1 MNKEVLEEL
10 LRNALSPEFLEI
22 EDRTEAHSGHA
33 SSGGGGHYAVRIVS
47 SRFEGLAPL
56 ARHRLVN
63 TATDPVRQEIHAL
76 TVKAYTPEE
85 FAARNQSPA
94 GRPAIPLN
102 VL

>member
-1 MNKEVLEEL
+1 MNKEILEEL
-10 LRNALSPEFLEI
+10 LRNALNPEFLEV

-47 SRFEGLAPL
+47 GRFEGLAPL

-63 TATDPVRQEIHAL
+63 TATDSVRQEIHAL
-76 TVKAYTPEE
+76 TVKTYTPTE
-85 FAARNQSPA
+85 FAAQNQSPT